1 MTTIPVSFSFDARA
15 VGRMRNEV
23 TVDSV
28 EPASGG
34 VYHLATDEGPMHGGE
49 ASAPTPLHLFT
60 AALAGCFLTQV
71 RAFAKR
77 LNVATDGL
85 RVNGT
90 AQWQAT
96 AERGEPYVSEP
107 IGITLAVH
115 VDSTAGTQALI
126 DLIEAAKKGCFIE
139 QSLAAG
145 VQVRHELHHDGRVL
159 DVEVSSTAAESGGTR

>member
-1 MTTIPVSFSFDARA
+1 MTTIPVTFTFDAQA
-15 VGRMRNEV
+15 VGRMRNDV
-23 TVDSV
+23 TVTSV

-34 VYHLATDEGPMHGGE
+34 VYELATDEGPMHGGQ

-60 AALAGCFLTQV
+60 ASLAGCFMTQV

-77 LNVATDGL
+77 MKVTVDGL
-85 RVNGT
+85 RVSGT
-90 AQWQAT
+90 AHWQAT
-96 AERGEPYVSEP
+96 AEPGEPYVSEP

-115 VDSTAGTQALI
+115 VDSTAGSLELI
-126 DLIEAAKKGCFIE
+126 DLLEAAKKGCFIE

-159 DVEVSSTAAESGGTR
+159 DVESSPRAAESGGTP